1 MGGLPAPK
9 PHHLKIF
16 LSNKYCYAQVWRT
29 ADQHVV
35 AAAST
40 IEPPV
45 QAALKEAGASL
56 SCLQAA
62 SRVGEL
68 LAERAKQAGLD
79 GVHWRRKHGEKFH
92 GKRKALIEGMKEAG
106 LPLI

>member
-1 MGGLPAPK
+1 VI
-9 PHHLKIF
+9 H
-16 LSNKYCYAQVWRT
+16 
-29 ADQHVV
+29 
-35 AAAST
+35 
-40 IEPPV
+40 V
-45 QAALKEAGASL
+45 QATA
-56 SCLQAA
+56 CLVFPC
-62 SRVGEL
+62 RVGEL